1 MALKRRAVATR
12 ATPERRPATT
22 AAPEP
27 NRAHC
32 HGAKVASNL
41 TKPQLQ
47 DSAPIGHP
55 QLVND
60 VRSAVQTPIPM
71 PTGIEPQR
79 RIVGAVRV
87 MNACYFQTNP
97 TAGR

>member
-1 MALKRRAVATR
+1 
-12 ATPERRPATT
+12 
-22 AAPEP
+22 
-27 NRAHC
+27 
-32 HGAKVASNL
+32 
-41 TKPQLQ
+41 
-47 DSAPIGHP
+47 
-55 QLVND
+55 VND

-79 RIVGAVRV
+79 RIVGAIRV